1 MNLDII
7 THPSLAPLRHGF
19 FARAGGASSGVFAGL
34 NCGFSS
40 SDQREIVALNRARA
54 AGALGL
60 APEALAGMR
69 QVHSAR
75 AVVIGRADEQP
86 EADAIVTRTPGIALS
101 VLTADCQPVLLA
113 DSGAGVIGAA
123 HAGWRGALAGVIEA
137 AVAAMEG
144 LGARADRI
152 SAVIG
157 PAISARAYEV
167 GFEFRDN
174 FISQDPDS
182 ERFFHNS
189 GNRPRF
195 DLPGYGLERLRRAG
209 VGRVAW
215 TGDCTCSDPS
225 RFYSYRRKTLNG
237 EADFG
242 RLISAI
248 RL

>member
-1 MNLDII
+1 MSLEII
-7 THPSLAPLRHGF
+7 THESLTPLRHGF
-19 FARAGGASSGVFAGL
+19 FTRAGGASSGVFAGL

-40 SDQREIVALNRARA
+40 SDQREVVALNRARA

-60 APEALAGMR
+60 PPKALVGMR
-69 QVHSAR
+69 QIHSAR
-75 AVVIGRADEQP
+75 AVVIEGPDEQP

-101 VLTADCQPVLLA
+101 VLTADCQPILFA
-113 DSGAGVIGAA
+113 ENEAGVIGVA

-137 AVAAMEG
+137 TVAAMES
-144 LGARADRI
+144 LGAQAERI

-157 PAISARAYEV
+157 PTISAEAYEV
-167 GFEFRDN
+167 GFGFRDN
-174 FISQDPDS
+174 FITEDPDS
-182 ERFFHNS
+182 EQFFNEAKD
-189 GNRPRF
+189 RPHF

-215 TGDCTCSDPS
+215 TGDCTCSNPA
-225 RFYSYRRKTLNG
+225 RFFSYRRKMLNG

-242 RLISAI
+242 RLIAAI